1 MYVKFRVDTRYATD
15 VIQEKPLGGGADPAP
30 QAVVGY
36 VNSVMLA
43 KRQQI
48 TTMCFFRAIQRI
60 IGSEVT
66 TYFRRLAIFAIFLS
80 LMTSAYLNVD
90 LTSG

>member
-1 MYVKFRVDTRYATD
+1 MYVKFRVDTRYAPD
-15 VIQEKPLGGGADPAP
+15 VIQEKPLGGADPAP
-30 QAVVGY
+30 QSVVGY
-36 VNSVMLA
+36 VNYVMLA

-48 TTMCFFRAIQRI
+48 TTVCFFCAIQPI

-66 TYFRRLAIFAIFLS
+66 TYFRRLTIFAIFLS
-80 LMTSAYLNVD
+80 LMTTAYLNVD